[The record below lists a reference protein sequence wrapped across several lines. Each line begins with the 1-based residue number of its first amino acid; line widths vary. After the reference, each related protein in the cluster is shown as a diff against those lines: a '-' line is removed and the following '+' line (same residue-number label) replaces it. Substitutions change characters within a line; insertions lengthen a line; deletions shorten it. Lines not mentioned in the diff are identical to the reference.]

1 MYNENVMNN
10 NALEKRVSSNTH
22 TQYAHHTC
30 PILFSWDALFYHAFF
45 VSLYLLVF
53 RLFFTFLFA
62 FIFAQQWY
70 VQKMW
75 GWLPIVAFNSDLET
89 FTKMNSYAV
98 VVTAIIVTSLFV
110 LQIFARHDSQREYK
124 VYAWYLGVVML
135 LMQYMILLYI
145 NSLVRFAIN
154 TDLWWIFIGIIIFA
168 TALLYLWTR
177 FIRQIRFRQFYTKE
191 LKNLKS

>member
-1 MYNENVMNN
+1 MNN
-10 NALEKRVSSNTH
+10 NALDIRVSSKTH
-22 TQYAHHTC
+22 IHTKNAHCTC

-62 FIFAQQWY
+62 FRFSQQWH
-70 VQKMW
+70 VEKMW
-75 GWLPIVAFNSDLET
+75 GWLPIVAFNSNLET

-98 VVTAIIVTSLFV
+98 VVTAAIVTSLFV
-110 LQIFARHDSQREYK
+110 FQVFARHDSQREYK
-124 VYAWYLGVVML
+124 VFAWYLGVVML
-135 LMQYMILLYI
+135 LVQYVILLYI

-154 TDLWWIFIGIIIFA
+154 TDLWWIFIGMIIFA
-168 TALLYLWTR
+168 TVLLYLWTR

-191 LKNLKS
+191 QKNNKSKSKK